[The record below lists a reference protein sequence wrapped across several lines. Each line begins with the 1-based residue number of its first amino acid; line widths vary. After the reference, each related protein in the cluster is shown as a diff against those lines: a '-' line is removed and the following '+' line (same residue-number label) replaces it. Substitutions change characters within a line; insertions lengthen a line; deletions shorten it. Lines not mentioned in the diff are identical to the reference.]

1 MSKNCSRESQ
11 DLQIFGSQ
19 IAVSYHFKAKEM
31 EPLLLIGESRLH
43 APVLIFVTE
52 SMLSPWSAYLHK

>member
-1 MSKNCSRESQ
+1 M
-11 DLQIFGSQ
+11 FGSQ
-19 IAVSYHFKAKEM
+19 IAVSYHFRAKER

-52 SMLSPWSAYLHK
+52 NMLSAWSAYLHK